1 MGKKAF
7 NFNEY
12 HAQRIVRA
20 SHGGKDYIMALV
32 RRKYDEVDV
41 EQTGPG
47 EWIGNVEEPVYKMIR
62 DNNEDS
68 DTYGKRI
75 PEPGVEPTRFR
86 RKYTI
91 EFNKESIDNFKKL
104 QGVTNYNKTEL
115 CYLWR
120 DGSYTV
126 EDETEFWTVPQ
137 KDLYNRVVLGK
148 QTVKV
153 EIDNSG
159 KAKKTSK

>member
-7 NFNEY
+7 KFEEH

-20 SHGGKDYIMALV
+20 SHGGHDYIMALV
-32 RRKYDEVDV
+32 RRKYDDVDV
-41 EQTGPG
+41 EQAGPG
-47 EWIGNVEEPVYKMIR
+47 EWIGNVEEPIYKMVR
-62 DNNEDS
+62 DNDEES
-68 DTYGKRI
+68 TTYGKRI
-75 PEPGVEPTRFR
+75 PEPGTEPTRFR

-91 EFNKESIDNFKKL
+91 EFNKESIADFKKL

-126 EDETEFWTVPQ
+126 EDENEFWTVPM
-137 KDLYNRVVLGK
+137 KDIYARVVLGK

-153 EIDNSG
+153 EIENSG
-159 KAKKTSK
+159 QAKKTTK